1 MSVGFI
7 FLLFSFIYS
16 LFLNILYFNKKHVKN
31 YETKIFG
38 IMITVNFVGI
48 LLETMCILFIS
59 KLGVDNLLTIIV
71 NRLFLIYLLSFVFL
85 FMLYVLYISFIESE
99 DKIRT
104 EKIYIFTRKVISAF
118 YLLTVIISMVCSLH
132 IYSDNNIIYS
142 YGPATKVVFVVSTI
156 CVIICIVSMIKNY
169 KKLKNKKYLP
179 LFIFI
184 LLGSS
189 TTILQY
195 MFPSITLTTSA
206 ETFLVF
212 IMYFTIENPDV
223 KMIEQLNVA
232 KDQAEKANRAKTDF
246 LSSMSHEI
254 RTPLNAIMGFS
265 NGLLDDD
272 LPTESKEDVNNI
284 IMASNSLL
292 ELVNGILDISK
303 IEANKLEIINVGYN
317 FHKMFDEVV
326 LLTKARLGDKPLE
339 FNYNYDESIPEY
351 LYGDATRIKQVI
363 INLLTNSVK
372 YTKEGSITFNINS
385 VIKNNIVRLIITV
398 EDTGIGIKKE
408 SIDKLFTKFERLGV
422 ERNTTTEGT
431 GLGLA
436 ITKRLVELMGG
447 KIVVQSIY
455 GKGSKFGVAI
465 DQRIVQGN
473 ELEKLKNEKQEV
485 KEVDIKNLNNK
496 KVLIVDDNILN
507 IKVAQ
512 RLLKPYNLDID
523 TSLSGLECLDKVRSG
538 NQYDLILLDD
548 MMPKMS
554 GVETLNKLKEINGYS
569 IPTVALTANA
579 ITGMREKYLNDGFD
593 DYLGKPIERNELD
606 RVLKKYLNK

>member
-1 MSVGFI
+1 MVYAIVIICTLVFSVT
-7 FLLFSFIYS
+7 
-16 LFLNILYFNKKHVKN
+16 LNILYFLKKHI
-31 YETKIFG
+31 ETKETKVYAIALVSNLMGLIIELLCKFLIYNFGVGYIWSYISVKIYLLYLLFFVLIMTIYVYNTNCKYNSKFKIFISIFYG
-38 IMITVNFVGI
+38 ILGLISLFLPMDIEVAYATGTAVNFVYIIFAITMLFWFLIIIKTYKKENVKKNIPLVI
-48 LLETMCILFIS
+48 LIIFAIIASIIQNMNADVTLITSLEFLILFI
-59 KLGVDNLLTIIV
+59 
-71 NRLFLIYLLSFVFL
+71 
-85 FMLYVLYISFIESE
+85 
-99 DKIRT
+99 
-104 EKIYIFTRKVISAF
+104 
-118 YLLTVIISMVCSLH
+118 
-132 IYSDNNIIYS
+132 
-142 YGPATKVVFVVSTI
+142 
-156 CVIICIVSMIKNY
+156 
-169 KKLKNKKYLP
+169 
-179 LFIFI
+179 
-184 LLGSS
+184 
-189 TTILQY
+189 
-195 MFPSITLTTSA
+195 
-206 ETFLVF
+206 
-212 IMYFTIENPDV
+212 MYHTIENPDI
-223 KMIEQLNVA
+223 KTIEQLNVA

-398 EDTGIGIKKE
+398 EDSGIGIKKE

-465 DQRIVQGN
+465 DQRIVEGA

-554 GVETLNKLKEINGYS
+554 GVETLNKLKGINGYS